1 MTVLGRGSANGGV
14 SVLHAAGLGKGCSI
28 GIDLSTEV
36 SLVVGEAE
44 VSPDEHGI
52 LDSVM
57 GVWIESGYP
66 RPDDTGWRVSSEV
79 PIGQGLKSSAALA
92 CAAAMALNEASW
104 TALSD
109 FDIVDIAVAAQR
121 RAGCTS
127 TGSMDDAWAAIS
139 PGWRLVDPI
148 QSSRD
153 SVLLEGD
160 IDEGLTVLI
169 ALRGPRSAKVQSDS
183 FSNQGKIFERA
194 MASLSSGSVL
204 SAMSVNGMA
213 VAAATGDDEAL
224 RVCNSVIARGAIAA
238 GVSGSGPA
246 IAIVC
251 YEQGVEQLADFLT
264 ESNMR
269 VIHSKFIESEPVD
282 EEASPWG

>member
-121 RAGCTS
+121 RSGCTI

-139 PGWRLVDPI
+139 PGWKLVDPI

>member
-28 GIDLSTEV
+28 GIELSAEV
-36 SLVVGEAE
+36 SLVAGEAE
-44 VSPDEHGI
+44 VSSDEHGI

-57 GVWIESGYP
+57 AVWIESGYP
-66 RPDDTGWRVSSEV
+66 QPDDTGWRVSSEV

-121 RAGCTS
+121 RAGCTI

-139 PGWRLVDPI
+139 PGWKLVDPI

-169 ALRGPRSAKVQSDS
+169 ALRGSRLVEVQSDS
-183 FSNQGKIFERA
+183 FSNQRKIFERA

-204 SAMSVNGMA
+204 SAMSANGMA

-224 RVCNSVIARGAIAA
+224 RICNSVIARGAIAA

-246 IAIVC
+246 IVIVC

-264 ESNMR
+264 DSKMR
-269 VIHSKFIESEPVD
+269 VIHSRFIESEPVG

>member
-28 GIDLSTEV
+28 GIELSTEV
-36 SLVVGEAE
+36 SLVAGEAE
-44 VSPDEHGI
+44 VSSDEHGI

-57 GVWIESGYP
+57 AVWTESGYP
-66 RPDDTGWRVSSEV
+66 RPDDTGWMVSSEV

-121 RAGCTS
+121 RAGCTI

-139 PGWRLVDPI
+139 PGWKLVDPI

-169 ALRGPRSAKVQSDS
+169 ALRGPRPAEMQPDS
-183 FSNQGKIFERA
+183 FSNQRKIFERA

-204 SAMSVNGMA
+204 SAMSANGMA

-224 RVCNSVIARGAIAA
+224 RICNSVIARGAIAA

-264 ESNMR
+264 ESDMR
-269 VIHSKFIESEPVD
+269 VIHSRFIESEPVG
-282 EEASPWG
+282 EEASPWE

>member
-121 RAGCTS
+121 RSGCTI

-139 PGWRLVDPI
+139 PGWKLVDPI

-224 RVCNSVIARGAIAA
+224 RICNSVIARGAIAA

>member
-28 GIDLSTEV
+28 GIELSTEV
-36 SLVVGEAE
+36 SLVAGEAE
-44 VSPDEHGI
+44 VSSDEHGI

-57 GVWIESGYP
+57 AVWIESGYP
-66 RPDDTGWRVSSEV
+66 QPDDTGWRVSSEV

-121 RAGCTS
+121 RAGCTI

-139 PGWRLVDPI
+139 PGWKLVDPI

-169 ALRGPRSAKVQSDS
+169 ALRGSRLAEVQSDS
-183 FSNQGKIFERA
+183 FSNQRKIFERA

-204 SAMSVNGMA
+204 SAMSANGMA

-224 RVCNSVIARGAIAA
+224 RICNSVIVRGAIAA

-251 YEQGVEQLADFLT
+251 YEQGVEQLTDFLT
-264 ESNMR
+264 DSDMR
-269 VIHSKFIESEPVD
+269 VIHSRFIESEPVG
-282 EEASPWG
+282 EEASPWE

>member
-28 GIDLSTEV
+28 GIELSTEV
-36 SLVVGEAE
+36 SLVAGEAE
-44 VSPDEHGI
+44 VSSDEHGI

-57 GVWIESGYP
+57 AVWIESGYP
-66 RPDDTGWRVSSEV
+66 QPGDTGWRVSSEV

-121 RAGCTS
+121 RAGCTI

-139 PGWRLVDPI
+139 PGWKLVDPI

-169 ALRGPRSAKVQSDS
+169 ALRGPRPAEMQPDS
-183 FSNQGKIFERA
+183 FSNQRKIFERA

-204 SAMSVNGMA
+204 SAMSANGMA

-224 RVCNSVIARGAIAA
+224 RICNSVIARGAIAA

-251 YEQGVEQLADFLT
+251 YEQGVEQLTDFLT
-264 ESNMR
+264 DSDMR
-269 VIHSKFIESEPVD
+269 VIHSRFIESEPVG

>member
-28 GIDLSTEV
+28 GIELSTEV
-36 SLVVGEAE
+36 SLVAGEAE
-44 VSPDEHGI
+44 VSSDEHGI

-57 GVWIESGYP
+57 AVWIESGYP
-66 RPDDTGWRVSSEV
+66 QPGDTGWRVSSEV

-121 RAGCTS
+121 RAGCTI

-139 PGWRLVDPI
+139 PGWKLVDPI

-169 ALRGPRSAKVQSDS
+169 ALRGSRLAEVQSDS
-183 FSNQGKIFERA
+183 FSNQRKIFERA

-204 SAMSVNGMA
+204 SAMSANGMA

-224 RVCNSVIARGAIAA
+224 RICNSVIARGAIAA

-251 YEQGVEQLADFLT
+251 YEQGVEQLTDFLT
-264 ESNMR
+264 DSDMR
-269 VIHSKFIESEPVD
+269 VIHSRFIESEPVG
-282 EEASPWG
+282 EEASPWE

>member
-28 GIDLSTEV
+28 GIELSTEV
-36 SLVVGEAE
+36 SLVAGEAE
-44 VSPDEHGI
+44 VSSDEHGI

-57 GVWIESGYP
+57 AVWIESGYP
-66 RPDDTGWRVSSEV
+66 QPGDTGWRVSSEV

-121 RAGCTS
+121 RAGCTI

-139 PGWRLVDPI
+139 PGWKLVDPI

-169 ALRGPRSAKVQSDS
+169 ALRGSRLAEVQSDS
-183 FSNQGKIFERA
+183 FSNQRKIFERA

-204 SAMSVNGMA
+204 SAMSANGMA

-224 RVCNSVIARGAIAA
+224 RICNSVIVRGAIAA

-251 YEQGVEQLADFLT
+251 YEQGVEQLTDFLT
-264 ESNMR
+264 DSDMR
-269 VIHSKFIESEPVD
+269 VIHSRFIESEPVG
-282 EEASPWG
+282 EEASPWE

>member
-36 SLVVGEAE
+36 SLVIGEAE

-121 RAGCTS
+121 RSGCTI

-139 PGWRLVDPI
+139 PGWKLVDPI

>member
-28 GIDLSTEV
+28 GIELSTEV
-36 SLVVGEAE
+36 SLVAGEAE
-44 VSPDEHGI
+44 VSSDEHGI

-57 GVWIESGYP
+57 AVWIESGYP
-66 RPDDTGWRVSSEV
+66 QPDDTGWRVSSEV

-121 RAGCTS
+121 RAGCTI

-139 PGWRLVDPI
+139 PGWKLVDPI

-169 ALRGPRSAKVQSDS
+169 ALRGSRSAEVQSDS
-183 FSNQGKIFERA
+183 FSNQRKIFERA

-204 SAMSVNGMA
+204 SAMSANGMA

-224 RVCNSVIARGAIAA
+224 RICNSVIVRGAIAA
-238 GVSGSGPA
+238 GVRGSGPA

-251 YEQGVEQLADFLT
+251 YEQGVEQLTDFLT
-264 ESNMR
+264 DSDMR
-269 VIHSKFIESEPVD
+269 VIHSRFIESEPVG
-282 EEASPWG
+282 EEASPWE

>member
-1 MTVLGRGSANGGV
+1 MTVLGRGNANGGV

-28 GIDLSTEV
+28 GIELSTEV
-36 SLVVGEAE
+36 SLVAGEAA
-44 VSPDEHGI
+44 VPHDEHGI

-57 GVWIESGYP
+57 AVWVESGYP

-92 CAAAMALNEASW
+92 CAAVLALNDASW

-121 RAGCTS
+121 RAGCS
-127 TGSMDDAWAAIS
+127 ITGCMDDAWAAIS
-139 PGWRLVDPI
+139 PGWKLVDPI

-160 IDEGLTVLI
+160 IDDGLTVLI
-169 ALRGPRSAKVQSDS
+169 ALRGPRLAKVQSDS
-183 FSNQGKIFERA
+183 FTDQKKLFERA
-194 MASLSSGSVL
+194 MASLSNGSVL
-204 SAMSVNGMA
+204 DAMSANGMA

-224 RVCNSVIARGAIAA
+224 RICNSVIARGAIAA

-246 IAIVC
+246 ISIVC
-251 YEQGVEQLADFLT
+251 YEQGSEQLT
-264 ESNMR
+264 ELLIEFGMQ
-269 VIHSKFIESEPVD
+269 VIHSRFIESEPVG

>member
-28 GIDLSTEV
+28 GIELSTEV
-36 SLVVGEAE
+36 SLVAGEAE
-44 VSPDEHGI
+44 VSSDEHGI

-57 GVWIESGYP
+57 AVWIESGYP
-66 RPDDTGWRVSSEV
+66 QPDDTGWRVSSEV

-121 RAGCTS
+121 RAGCTI

-139 PGWRLVDPI
+139 SGWKLVDPI

-169 ALRGPRSAKVQSDS
+169 ALRGSRSAEVQSDS
-183 FSNQGKIFERA
+183 FSNQRKIFERA

-204 SAMSVNGMA
+204 SAMSANGMA

-224 RVCNSVIARGAIAA
+224 RICNSVIARGAIAA

-264 ESNMR
+264 ESDMR
-269 VIHSKFIESEPVD
+269 VIHSRFIESEPVG

>member
-28 GIDLSTEV
+28 GIELSTEV
-36 SLVVGEAE
+36 SLVAGEAE
-44 VSPDEHGI
+44 VSSDEHGI

-57 GVWIESGYP
+57 AVWIESGYP
-66 RPDDTGWRVSSEV
+66 QPGDTGWRVSSEV

-121 RAGCTS
+121 RAGCTI

-139 PGWRLVDPI
+139 PGWKLVDPI

-169 ALRGPRSAKVQSDS
+169 ALRGSRSAEVQSDS
-183 FSNQGKIFERA
+183 FSNQRKIFERA

-204 SAMSVNGMA
+204 SAMSANGMA

-224 RVCNSVIARGAIAA
+224 RICNSVIARGAIAA

-251 YEQGVEQLADFLT
+251 YEQGVEQLTDFLT
-264 ESNMR
+264 DSDMR
-269 VIHSKFIESEPVD
+269 VIHSRFIESEPVG
-282 EEASPWG
+282 EEASPWE

>member
-1 MTVLGRGSANGGV
+1 MTALGRGKANGAV
-14 SVLHAAGLGKGCSI
+14 SVLHAAGLGRGCSV
-28 GIDLSTEV
+28 GIQLSTVV
-36 SLVVGEAE
+36 SLISGP
-44 VSPDEHGI
+44 VSVPDDVHGI

-57 GVWIESGYP
+57 AVWAESGYP
-66 RPDDTGWRVSSEV
+66 KPDDAGWVVNSEV
-79 PIGQGLKSSAALA
+79 PVGQGLKSSAALA

-121 RAGCTS
+121 RAGCTI

-148 QSSRD
+148 QSARD

-160 IDEGLTVLI
+160 VDEDLAVLI
-169 ALRGPRSAKVQSDS
+169 ALRGPRPTKVRSDLFVDQKS
-183 FSNQGKIFERA
+183 LFERA
-194 MASLSSGSVL
+194 LASLSSGSVL
-204 SAMSVNGMA
+204 AAMSANGMA
-213 VAAATGDDEAL
+213 VAAVTGDDEAL
-224 RVCNSVIARGAIAA
+224 RISNSAIARGAIAA

-251 YEQGVEQLADFLT
+251 YEQGAEQLAEFLS
-264 ESNMR
+264 ESGMQ
-269 VIHSKFIESEPVD
+269 VIHSRFIESEPVG
-282 EEASPWG
+282 EEASRWE

>member
-28 GIDLSTEV
+28 GIELSAEV
-36 SLVVGEAE
+36 SLVAGEAE
-44 VSPDEHGI
+44 VSSDEHGI

-57 GVWIESGYP
+57 AVWIESGYP
-66 RPDDTGWRVSSEV
+66 QPGDTGWRVSSEV

-121 RAGCTS
+121 RAGCTI

-139 PGWRLVDPI
+139 PGWKLVDPI

-169 ALRGPRSAKVQSDS
+169 ALRGSRLAEVQSDS
-183 FSNQGKIFERA
+183 FSNQRKIFERA

-204 SAMSVNGMA
+204 SAMSANGMA

-224 RVCNSVIARGAIAA
+224 RICNSVIVRGAIAA

-251 YEQGVEQLADFLT
+251 YEQGVEQLTDFLT
-264 ESNMR
+264 DSDMR
-269 VIHSKFIESEPVD
+269 VIHSRFIESEPVG
-282 EEASPWG
+282 EEASPWE

>member
-28 GIDLSTEV
+28 GIELSTEV
-36 SLVVGEAE
+36 SLVAGEAE
-44 VSPDEHGI
+44 VSSDEHGI

-57 GVWIESGYP
+57 AVWIESGYP
-66 RPDDTGWRVSSEV
+66 QPDDTGWRVSSEV

-121 RAGCTS
+121 RAGCTI

-139 PGWRLVDPI
+139 PGWKLVDPI

-169 ALRGPRSAKVQSDS
+169 ALRGSRLVEVQSDS
-183 FSNQGKIFERA
+183 FSNQRKIFERA

-204 SAMSVNGMA
+204 SAMSANGMA

-224 RVCNSVIARGAIAA
+224 RICNSVIARGAIAA

-246 IAIVC
+246 IVIVC

-264 ESNMR
+264 DSKMR
-269 VIHSKFIESEPVD
+269 VIHSRFIESEPVG

>member
-36 SLVVGEAE
+36 SLVIGEAE

-121 RAGCTS
+121 RAGCTI

-139 PGWRLVDPI
+139 PGWKLVDPI

-224 RVCNSVIARGAIAA
+224 RICNSVIARGAIAA

>member
-1 MTVLGRGSANGGV
+1 MA
-14 SVLHAAGLGKGCSI
+14 
-28 GIDLSTEV
+28 
-36 SLVVGEAE
+36 
-44 VSPDEHGI
+44 
-52 LDSVM
+52 
-57 GVWIESGYP
+57 VWIESGYP
-66 RPDDTGWRVSSEV
+66 KPDDVGWVVNSEV
-79 PIGQGLKSSAALA
+79 PVGQGLKSSAALA

-121 RAGCTS
+121 RAGCTI

-160 IDEGLTVLI
+160 LDEGLTVLL
-169 ALRGPRSAKVQSDS
+169 ALRGPRPTKVRPDS
-183 FSNQGKIFERA
+183 FADQKSLFERA
-194 MASLSSGSVL
+194 LASLSNGSVL
-204 SAMSVNGMA
+204 AAMSANGMA
-213 VAAATGDDEAL
+213 VAAVTGDDEAL
-224 RVCNSVIARGAIAA
+224 RISNSAIARGAIAA

-251 YEQGVEQLADFLT
+251 YEQGAEQLTEFLS
-264 ESNMR
+264 ESGMQ
-269 VIHSKFIESEPVD
+269 VIHSKFIESEPVG
-282 EEASPWG
+282 EEASPWE

>member
-121 RAGCTS
+121 RSGCTI

-139 PGWRLVDPI
+139 PGWKLVDPI

-224 RVCNSVIARGAIAA
+224 RICNSVIARGAIAA

-251 YEQGVEQLADFLT
+251 YEQGVEQLTDFLT

>member
-121 RAGCTS
+121 RAGCTI

-139 PGWRLVDPI
+139 PGWKLVDPI

-224 RVCNSVIARGAIAA
+224 RICNSVIARGAIAA

>member
-28 GIDLSTEV
+28 GIELSTEV
-36 SLVVGEAE
+36 SLVAGEAE
-44 VSPDEHGI
+44 VSSDEHGI

-121 RAGCTS
+121 RAGCTI

-139 PGWRLVDPI
+139 PGWKLVDPI

-169 ALRGPRSAKVQSDS
+169 ALRGSRLVEVQSDS
-183 FSNQGKIFERA
+183 FSNQRKIFERA

-204 SAMSVNGMA
+204 SAMSANGMA

-224 RVCNSVIARGAIAA
+224 RICNSVIARGAIAA

-246 IAIVC
+246 IVIVC

-264 ESNMR
+264 DSKMR
-269 VIHSKFIESEPVD
+269 VIHSRFIESEPVG

>member
-28 GIDLSTEV
+28 GIELPTEV
-36 SLVVGEAE
+36 SLVSGETE
-44 VSPDEHGI
+44 VSSDEHGI

-57 GVWIESGYP
+57 AVWIESGYP
-66 RPDDTGWRVSSEV
+66 QPDDTGWRVSSEV

-121 RAGCTS
+121 RAGCTI

-139 PGWRLVDPI
+139 PGWKLVDPI

-169 ALRGPRSAKVQSDS
+169 ALRGSRLAEVQSDS
-183 FSNQGKIFERA
+183 FSNQRKIFERA

-204 SAMSVNGMA
+204 SAMSANGMA

-224 RVCNSVIARGAIAA
+224 RICNSVIARGAIAA

-251 YEQGVEQLADFLT
+251 YEQGVEQLTDFLT
-264 ESNMR
+264 DSDMR
-269 VIHSKFIESEPVD
+269 VIHSRFIESEPVG
-282 EEASPWG
+282 EEASPWE

>member
-28 GIDLSTEV
+28 GIELSTEV

-57 GVWIESGYP
+57 AVWTESGYP

-121 RAGCTS
+121 RAGCTI

-139 PGWRLVDPI
+139 PGWKLVDPI

-160 IDEGLTVLI
+160 IDEGLAVLI
-169 ALRGPRSAKVQSDS
+169 ALRGPRPAEMQPDS
-183 FSNQGKIFERA
+183 FSNQRKIFERA

-204 SAMSVNGMA
+204 SAMSANGMA

-224 RVCNSVIARGAIAA
+224 RICNSVIARGAIAA

-251 YEQGVEQLADFLT
+251 YEQGVEQLTDFLT
-264 ESNMR
+264 DSDMR
-269 VIHSKFIESEPVD
+269 VIHSRFIESEPVG
-282 EEASPWG
+282 EEASPWE

>member
-1 MTVLGRGSANGGV
+1 MTALGGGKANGAV
-14 SVLHAAGLGKGCSI
+14 SVLHAAGLGKGCSV
-28 GIDLSTEV
+28 GIQLSTEV
-36 SLVVGEAE
+36 SLISGPASVPSDV
-44 VSPDEHGI
+44 HGI

-57 GVWIESGYP
+57 AVWIESGYP
-66 RPDDTGWRVSSEV
+66 KPDDAGWVVNSEV
-79 PIGQGLKSSAALA
+79 PVGQGLKSSAALA

-121 RAGCTS
+121 RAGCTI

-160 IDEGLTVLI
+160 LDEGLAVLL
-169 ALRGPRSAKVQSDS
+169 ALRGPRLTKVRPDS
-183 FSNQGKIFERA
+183 FADQKSLFERA
-194 MASLSSGSVL
+194 LASLSNGSVL
-204 SAMSVNGMA
+204 AAMSANGMA
-213 VAAATGDDEAL
+213 VAAVTGDDEAL
-224 RVCNSVIARGAIAA
+224 RISNSAIARGAIAA

-251 YEQGVEQLADFLT
+251 YEQGAEQLAEFLS
-264 ESNMR
+264 ESGMQ
-269 VIHSKFIESEPVD
+269 VIHSKFIESEPVG
-282 EEASPWG
+282 EEASPWE

>member
-28 GIDLSTEV
+28 GIELSTEV
-36 SLVVGEAE
+36 SLVAGEAE
-44 VSPDEHGI
+44 VSSDEHGI

-57 GVWIESGYP
+57 AVWIESGYP
-66 RPDDTGWRVSSEV
+66 QPDDTGWRVSSEV

-121 RAGCTS
+121 RAGCTI

-139 PGWRLVDPI
+139 PGWKLVDPI

-169 ALRGPRSAKVQSDS
+169 ALRGPRPAEMQPDS
-183 FSNQGKIFERA
+183 FSNQRKIFERA

-204 SAMSVNGMA
+204 SAMSANGMA

-224 RVCNSVIARGAIAA
+224 RICNSVIARGAIAA

-264 ESNMR
+264 ESDMR
-269 VIHSKFIESEPVD
+269 VIHSRFIESEPVG

>member
-1 MTVLGRGSANGGV
+1 MA
-14 SVLHAAGLGKGCSI
+14 
-28 GIDLSTEV
+28 
-36 SLVVGEAE
+36 
-44 VSPDEHGI
+44 
-52 LDSVM
+52 
-57 GVWIESGYP
+57 VWIESGYP
-66 RPDDTGWRVSSEV
+66 QPDDTGWRVSSEV

-121 RAGCTS
+121 RAGCTI

-139 PGWRLVDPI
+139 SGWKLVDPI
-148 QSSRD
+148 QNSRD

-169 ALRGPRSAKVQSDS
+169 ALRGSRLAEVQSDS
-183 FSNQGKIFERA
+183 FSNQRKIFERA
-194 MASLSSGSVL
+194 MAALSSGAVR
-204 SAMSVNGMA
+204 SAMSANGRA

-224 RVCNSVIARGAIAA
+224 RICNSVIVRGAIAA

-251 YEQGVEQLADFLT
+251 YEQGVEQLTDFLT
-264 ESNMR
+264 DSDMR
-269 VIHSKFIESEPVD
+269 VIHSRFIESEPVG
-282 EEASPWG
+282 EEASPWE

>member
-28 GIDLSTEV
+28 GIELSTEV

-121 RAGCTS
+121 RAGCTI

-139 PGWRLVDPI
+139 PGWKLVDPI

>member
-36 SLVVGEAE
+36 SLVIGEAE

-121 RAGCTS
+121 RSGCTI

-139 PGWRLVDPI
+139 PGWKLVDPI

-224 RVCNSVIARGAIAA
+224 RICNSVIARGAIAA

-251 YEQGVEQLADFLT
+251 YEQGVEQLTDFLT

>member
-28 GIDLSTEV
+28 GIELSAEV
-36 SLVVGEAE
+36 SLVAGEAE
-44 VSPDEHGI
+44 VSSDEHGI

-57 GVWIESGYP
+57 AVWIESGYP
-66 RPDDTGWRVSSEV
+66 QPGDTGWRVSSEV

-121 RAGCTS
+121 RAGCTI
-127 TGSMDDAWAAIS
+127 TGSMDDAWAATS
-139 PGWRLVDPI
+139 PGWKLVDPI

-169 ALRGPRSAKVQSDS
+169 ALRGSRSAEVQSDS
-183 FSNQGKIFERA
+183 FSNQRKIFERA

-204 SAMSVNGMA
+204 SAMSANGMA

-224 RVCNSVIARGAIAA
+224 RICNSVIARGAIAA

-251 YEQGVEQLADFLT
+251 YEQGVEQLTDFLT
-264 ESNMR
+264 DSDMR
-269 VIHSKFIESEPVD
+269 VIHSRFIESEPVG
-282 EEASPWG
+282 EEASPWE

>member
-1 MTVLGRGSANGGV
+1 
-14 SVLHAAGLGKGCSI
+14 VLHAAGLGKGCSI
-28 GIDLSTEV
+28 GIELSTEV

-121 RAGCTS
+121 RAGCTI

-139 PGWRLVDPI
+139 PGWKLVDPI

-224 RVCNSVIARGAIAA
+224 RICNSVIARGAIAA

-251 YEQGVEQLADFLT
+251 YEQGVEQLTDFLT

>member
-28 GIDLSTEV
+28 GIELSTEV
-36 SLVVGEAE
+36 SLVAGEAE
-44 VSPDEHGI
+44 VSSDEHGI

-57 GVWIESGYP
+57 AVWIESGYP
-66 RPDDTGWRVSSEV
+66 QLEDTGWRVSSEV

-121 RAGCTS
+121 RAGCTI

-139 PGWRLVDPI
+139 PGWKLVDPI

-160 IDEGLTVLI
+160 IDEGLAVLI
-169 ALRGPRSAKVQSDS
+169 ALRGSRSAEVQSDS
-183 FSNQGKIFERA
+183 FSNQRKIFERA

-204 SAMSVNGMA
+204 SAMSANGMA

-224 RVCNSVIARGAIAA
+224 RICNSVIVRGAIAA

-251 YEQGVEQLADFLT
+251 YEQGVEQLTDFLT
-264 ESNMR
+264 DSDMR
-269 VIHSKFIESEPVD
+269 VIHSRFIESEPVG
-282 EEASPWG
+282 EEASPWE

>member
-1 MTVLGRGSANGGV
+1 
-14 SVLHAAGLGKGCSI
+14 
-28 GIDLSTEV
+28 
-36 SLVVGEAE
+36 
-44 VSPDEHGI
+44 
-52 LDSVM
+52 
-57 GVWIESGYP
+57 
-66 RPDDTGWRVSSEV
+66 
-79 PIGQGLKSSAALA
+79 
-92 CAAAMALNEASW
+92 MALNEASW

-121 RAGCTS
+121 RAGCTI

-139 PGWRLVDPI
+139 PGWKLVDPI

-169 ALRGPRSAKVQSDS
+169 ALRGSRSAEVQSDS
-183 FSNQGKIFERA
+183 FSNQRKIFERA

-204 SAMSVNGMA
+204 SAMSANGMA

-224 RVCNSVIARGAIAA
+224 RICNSVIARGAIAA

-251 YEQGVEQLADFLT
+251 YEQGVEQLTDFLT
-264 ESNMR
+264 DSDMR
-269 VIHSKFIESEPVD
+269 VIHSRFIESEPVG
-282 EEASPWG
+282 EEASPWE

>member
-14 SVLHAAGLGKGCSI
+14 SVLHAAGLGKVCSI
-28 GIDLSTEV
+28 GIELSTEV
-36 SLVVGEAE
+36 SLVAGEAE
-44 VSPDEHGI
+44 VSSDEHGI

-57 GVWIESGYP
+57 AVWTESGYP

-79 PIGQGLKSSAALA
+79 PMGQGLKSSAALA

-121 RAGCTS
+121 RAGCTI

-139 PGWRLVDPI
+139 PGWKLVDPI

-169 ALRGPRSAKVQSDS
+169 ALRGSRSAEVQSDS
-183 FSNQGKIFERA
+183 FSNQRKIFERA

-204 SAMSVNGMA
+204 SAMSANGMA

-224 RVCNSVIARGAIAA
+224 RICNSVIVRGAIAA

-251 YEQGVEQLADFLT
+251 YEQGVEQLTDFLT
-264 ESNMR
+264 DSDMR
-269 VIHSKFIESEPVD
+269 VIHSRFIESEPVG
-282 EEASPWG
+282 EEASPWE

>member
-121 RAGCTS
+121 RAGCTI

-139 PGWRLVDPI
+139 PGWKLVDPI